1 MTMEFKFSGSI
12 FKNDPSK
19 NTNNNPNYPTHSGV
33 VKAPLSQLKSF
44 VENMHWS
51 SRTDLQEDS
60 YLKEQCVPIK
70 ISGWQR
76 ESNGKV
82 FLSISL
88 EPHWKTMQAAIEAK
102 EASQVP
108 AQTASIDVS
117 AANLAEGTAGT
128 VVKPDQEDIF

>member
-70 ISGWQR
+70 ISGWQK

-102 EASQVP
+102 EASELASQAPTVQDAAASL
-108 AQTASIDVS
+108 AQ
-117 AANLAEGTAGT
+117 GTAGT
-128 VVKPDQEDIF
+128 VVQTQQDDIF

>member
-1 MTMEFKFSGSI
+1 MEFKFSGSI

-51 SRTDLQEDS
+51 SRTDLQEDN

-102 EASQVP
+102 EASEL
-108 AQTASIDVS
+108 ASSAPSVQDA
-117 AANLAEGTAGT
+117 AANLAKGTAGT
-128 VVKPDQEDIF
+128 VVQTQQDDIF

>member
-1 MTMEFKFSGSI
+1 MEFKFSGSI

-19 NTNNNPNYPTHSGV
+19 NTNNNHNYPTHSGV

-51 SRTDLQEDS
+51 SRTDLQEDN

-102 EASQVP
+102 EASELASP
-108 AQTASIDVS
+108 APSVQD
-117 AANLAEGTAGT
+117 AAVNLAKGTAGT
-128 VVKPDQEDIF
+128 VVQTQQDDVF

>member
-1 MTMEFKFSGSI
+1 MEFKFSGSI

-70 ISGWQR
+70 ISGWQK

-102 EASQVP
+102 EASELASQAPTVQDAAASL
-108 AQTASIDVS
+108 AQ
-117 AANLAEGTAGT
+117 GTAGT
-128 VVKPDQEDIF
+128 VVQTQQDDIF